1 VSTAFIVYSIH
12 MNTRGNAPG
21 GHTPAIADWLQ
32 PLASLQLSTA
42 LYSSL
47 QLSSTL
53 YNNTRLS
60 LFYSIMF
67 TYLPAYRVLICVEH
81 QHAVY
86 GLDEHLKRHQGL
98 PAARRKELR
107 AAYAGLAID
116 APTQLS
122 LPAHNS
128 APIAELGRAQDAFLC
143 CQQEKE
149 EAGAGAGAAAAV
161 QQRRSCSY
169 ITTNRLEMRKHTNQQ
184 HSALQRIRYE
194 PFQWWLARL
203 HGGRVIGFHAC
214 LH

>member
-1 VSTAFIVYSIH
+1 

-32 PLASLQLSTA
+32 PLASPKSSGAFPRDRGGMPPLPSLQLSTA

-47 QLSSTL
+47 QLSTTL
-53 YNNTRLS
+53 YNNTPLP
-60 LFYSIMF
+60 LFYSFMF

-86 GLDEHLKRHQGL
+86 GLDEHLKRHHSL

-122 LPAHNS
+122 LPAPNS

-143 CQQEKE
+143 CQQGKE
-149 EAGAGAGAAAAV
+149 DAGAGAGAGAAGASAFI

-169 ITTNRLEMRKHTNQQ
+169 ITTNRQEMRKHTNQQ
-184 HSALQRIRYE
+184 HSVKLTR
-194 PFQWWLARL
+194 
-203 HGGRVIGFHAC
+203 
-214 LH
+214 